1 MSLNKKKIL
10 EAFIKTQENKIQ
22 SLKNSLR
29 ATKQGAIDAPGS
41 NVSHSDTSKFQLS
54 NLALGLEKRV
64 REAEEALSLLKG
76 ISENPNDTISI
87 GSFFTLR
94 DIKSGNYTHYF
105 LVPQAG
111 GEWLDIDGEEVLS
124 ISEEAPLIE
133 SVIGRRKGDKI
144 KFRDKFLEVIN
155 LQ

>member
-1 MSLNKKKIL
+1 MEKRKVLKAFIEKQEKKIEDLKQSL
-10 EAFIKTQENKIQ
+10 EKTQ
-22 SLKNSLR
+22 
-29 ATKQGAIDAPGS
+29 QGARDAVGS
-41 NVSHSDTSKFQLS
+41 MQSWSDTTKFQLS

-64 REAEEALSLLKG
+64 REAGEALSLLKG
-76 ISENPNDTISI
+76 ISENPNDAISI

-94 DIKSGNYTHYF
+94 DIKSGNYTNYF
-105 LVPQAG
+105 LIPQAG
-111 GEWLDIDGEEVLS
+111 GEWLEIDGEEVLS

-144 KFRDKFLEVIN
+144 EFRDRSFEVIN